1 MLMRIWFVFASAA
14 ADSLFFTFL
23 AKTLHKAFEL
33 LLLLVAASAISP
45 VLFTCGL
52 AAAAAFFSSSSL
64 CVNEELKESGQCSS
78 AVASLEMT

>member
-14 ADSLFFTFL
+14 ADSLFFTL

-64 CVNEELKESGQCSS
+64 CVNEELKECGQCSS
-78 AVASLEMT
+78 AVALLEMT

>member
-23 AKTLHKAFEL
+23 AKTLHKTFE

>member
-14 ADSLFFTFL
+14 ADSLFFTL

-52 AAAAAFFSSSSL
+52 AAAAAAFFSSSSL
-64 CVNEELKESGQCSS
+64 CVNEELKECGQCSS
-78 AVASLEMT
+78 AVALLEMT